1 MTAKYLQLLGKDRS
15 WASWVHTFAVTGM
28 IRNLF
33 SNGATEERE
42 NGFEDFGLHQL
53 SLLGDHTPLFL
64 PEWLQLLGA
73 HLLQNYRDGCFSVFV
88 NL

>member
-1 MTAKYLQLLGKDRS
+1 MTDNIFNSMKKNRS

-28 IRNLF
+28 FRNLF

-64 PEWLQLLGA
+64 QLLEA
-73 HLLQNYRDGCFSVFV
+73 HLLQNYRDNVSVC
-88 NL
+88 L